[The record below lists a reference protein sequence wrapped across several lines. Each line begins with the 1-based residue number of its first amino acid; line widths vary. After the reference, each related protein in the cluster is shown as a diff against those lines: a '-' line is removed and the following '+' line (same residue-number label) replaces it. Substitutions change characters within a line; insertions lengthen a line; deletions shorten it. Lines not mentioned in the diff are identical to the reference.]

1 MIPSGPDRLSKT
13 SISPTSK
20 KKKKTATMGAGGAVP
35 TANVLGG
42 RSFPF
47 VVWYT
52 DPGLRRLY
60 ALLGTVILV
69 SATNGFDGSM
79 MNGLQTVD
87 NWRDCLYP
95 ISPCPI
101 TELRCLQIYRFHAL
115 PINERSSKRHHVS
128 WFYMRHSNFT
138 VARRLERSSG
148 CHYHWYLNHVYWRCA
163 PNGVCRTRNV
173 HLCSFHGMFLS
184 QKHSWHIS

>member
-1 MIPSGPDRLSKT
+1 
-13 SISPTSK
+13 
-20 KKKKTATMGAGGAVP
+20 MGAGGAVP

-52 DPGLRRLY
+52 DPGLRKLY

-87 NWRDCLYP
+87 NWRECLYP
-95 ISPCPI
+95 TSCYRIEML
-101 TELRCLQIYRFHAL
+101 TNLQISSL
-115 PINERSSKRHHVS
+115 P
-128 WFYMRHSNFT
+128 
-138 VARRLERSSG
+138 
-148 CHYHWYLNHVYWRCA
+148 
-163 PNGVCRTRNV
+163 
-173 HLCSFHGMFLS
+173 
-184 QKHSWHIS
+184 QQ